1 VKHIR
6 TTQAMR
12 CRDCLASVT
21 SGQRLKHVWSCPIAT
36 ADRAQHADD
45 LEWLANHPDASH
57 RSRSPTS
64 SERLSLKW
72 MGFPQRVARR
82 GEVWV
87 RLAEPGCRLL
97 LYVLDGAVIGG
108 GADMESTGGGRGER
122 LVW

>member
-6 TTQAMR
+6 TMQVMR
-12 CRDCLASVT
+12 CPDCPASVN
-21 SGQRLKHVWSCPIAT
+21 SGQLLKHVWSCPIAT
-36 ADRAQHADD
+36 ADRAQRADD

-57 RSRSPTS
+57 RSRPPTS
-64 SERLSLKW
+64 SERLGLRW
-72 MGFPQRVARR
+72 MGFPRRV

-122 LVW
+122 LV